1 MVCCHACC
9 RKDIDRMLKRF
20 AGTWFATLVLVT
32 ACLCGVVALSACGQQ
47 PVAESQEEAE
57 NPAVAAVN
65 SEELKVNVAIPK
77 GATSVGMASFANK
90 ITNGEL
96 DTPYLMA
103 VAGTSDQISQAITDE
118 RVDIAILPP
127 ATASVL
133 YNQQKGRIKV
143 IGVNA
148 LGGAGIVTGN
158 KRVQSIEDL
167 AGRTVYMSNQ
177 TPDTVTVFRK
187 ILDLYD
193 LTDEVTL
200 EFVATPVDLAAKLK
214 GDRKLI
220 GVLPQPQAAI
230 TIGED
235 EGLLQIADLSTLW
248 DEKMVDGSHW
258 VSGAVVVRSKFFKRH
273 PEVVEDFLAQLAES
287 TEISAMDPITAIP
300 LATQAGILSEAM
312 ATENSILACHPICI
326 QGAEM
331 RKAIAGYLQVLYDE
345 DPASVGGV
353 LPDGNFYYVPI
364 EQTEEQP
371 EE

>member
-1 MVCCHACC
+1 
-9 RKDIDRMLKRF
+9 MLKRF
-20 AGTWFATLVLVT
+20 AGAWFATLVLVT
-32 ACLCGVVALSACGQQ
+32 TCLCGMVTLSACGQQ
-47 PVAESQEEAE
+47 TVTESQEEAD

-65 SEELKVNVAIPK
+65 SEELRVSIAFPK
-77 GATSVGMASFANK
+77 GSSSVGIASFANK
-90 ITNGEL
+90 ITGGEL
-96 DTPYLMA
+96 DVPYLMA
-103 VAGTSDQISQAITDE
+103 VAGTSDQISQAILDD

-133 YNQQKGRIKV
+133 YNQQKGRVKV
-143 IGVNA
+143 ICVNA

-158 KRVQSIEDL
+158 KKVQSIEDL
-167 AGRTVYMSNQ
+167 AGRTVYVSDQ

-200 EFVATPVDLAAKLK
+200 EFVPTPVDLAAKLK
-214 GDRKLI
+214 GDKKLI
-220 GVLPQPQAAI
+220 GVLPQPQASV

-235 EGLLQIADLSTLW
+235 EGLRQIADLSVLW
-248 DEKMVDGSHW
+248 DEKMVDGSHF
-258 VSGAVVVRSKFFKRH
+258 VSGVAVVRNKFFKRH

-287 TEISAMDPITAIP
+287 TEISAMDPVTAIP
-300 LATQAGILSEAM
+300 LVAQAGILSEAM
-312 ATENSILACHPICI
+312 ATENSILACHPVCI

-345 DPASVGGV
+345 DPASVGGL

-364 EQTEEQP
+364 EQAEDQP
-371 EE
+371 AE